1 VSGEPEESARS
12 DAAQRLAE
20 NIRRAREKF
29 DVSLHALSAKTE
41 VDRKS
46 LRSIEAAEFNPSLKT
61 LERIA
66 DAFDMTIAEL
76 FGASRGSARPSL
88 LDAPTL
94 VALNVKRL
102 RRTRDWSAADLAER
116 TLMKAAYVSL
126 LETGKRG
133 CTLRTLLR
141 LAAGFQV
148 DVVQLLTRPAAHE
161 HELLR

>member
-1 VSGEPEESARS
+1 MSGEQNDQQCS
-12 DAAQRLAE
+12 DIPRRLAE
-20 NIRRAREKF
+20 RIRCARELF
-29 DVSLHALSAKTE
+29 DLSLHALSEKAQ

-46 LRSIEAAEFNPSLKT
+46 LRSIEAAEFNPSVKT

-66 DAFDMTIAEL
+66 NAFDMTIAEL
-76 FGASRGSARPSL
+76 FGASRGSIPSSL

-102 RRTRDWSAADLAER
+102 RRAKDWNAADLAER

-126 LETGKRG
+126 LETGKCG

-148 DVVQLLTRPAAHE
+148 DVVQLLTHPAPHE
-161 HELLR
+161 R